1 MSVCRDFIYRQ
12 NLGAGTNEK
21 LYNPQSNTN
30 GDVNGDGVADI
41 FDLVEQDLVLNG
53 QNDKKTSAD
62 TDKNN
67 ILDVVLDPEAL
78 RKTIIKS
85 K

>member
-1 MSVCRDFIYRQ
+1 MYKQSVGI
-12 NLGAGTNEK
+12 GITEK
-21 LYNPQSNTN
+21 LYYPCADIE
-30 GDVNGDGVADI
+30 GDLNGDGVADI

-67 ILDVVLDPEAL
+67 VLDVVLDPEAL